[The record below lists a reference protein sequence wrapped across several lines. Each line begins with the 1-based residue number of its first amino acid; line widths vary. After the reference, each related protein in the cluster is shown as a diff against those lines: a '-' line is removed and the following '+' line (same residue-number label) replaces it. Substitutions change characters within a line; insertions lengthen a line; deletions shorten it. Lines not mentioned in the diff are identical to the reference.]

1 MRTLAFLVV
10 VLALPA
16 LAGADAPRT
25 LRLDYYHSGTATAED
40 FSFDRLVVEPLPWP
54 GPADGRLDPIRAGKY
69 FFEVVD
75 AASGAPLYSRGFA
88 SIYGEWET
96 TGEAGERRRTFHE
109 SLRFPA
115 PEPPRPVRVKIS
127 KRDAANAFALVWES
141 EVDLDDMF
149 VDASAP
155 PPQEVLALQESG
167 APASKVDL
175 LVLGDGYTAGERGA
189 FERQARRL
197 TDALFATSP
206 FKERRGDFNVWAICP
221 PAAESG
227 VSRPSTGIHRR
238 SPLGATYDAFGSER
252 YVLSFENRRW
262 REVAAWASY
271 EFVLVVVNSET
282 YGGGGILG
290 LYATVAGGNDWA
302 PYVAVHEL
310 GHHVAGLADEYYT
323 SPVAYEPQPKTV
335 EPWEANVTAL
345 LDPAA
350 LKWADLVDE
359 GTPLPTPWPKATF
372 EGHSRE
378 IQERRRRIRDE
389 RRPEAEMSALFS
401 EQQAYEEE
409 LLGAADLAGKVGAFE
424 GANYEA
430 EGYFRPQVDC
440 VMFTRDR
447 VPFCAVCAR
456 ALERVIDLYARPPS
470 PPAPLPEGEGR
481 KRSGI
486 EPPLPLGEG
495 VGG

>member
-1 MRTLAFLVV
+1 MRTLASLVV

-141 EVDLDDMF
+141 EVDPDEMF

-175 LVLGDGYTAGERGA
+175 LLLGDGYTAGERGA

-323 SPVAYEPQPKTV
+323 SSVAYEIPEERV
-335 EPWEANVTAL
+335 EPWEVNATVH
-345 LDPAA
+345 LDD
-350 LKWADLVDE
+350 LKWKDLVAE
-359 GTPLPTPWPKATF
+359 ETPVPSPWPKQEF
-372 EGHSRE
+372 EEHARE
-378 IQERRRRIRDE
+378 IQERRQKIRAE
-389 RRPEAEMSALFS
+389 ERPESEMSALFY
-401 EQQAYEEE
+401 EQQAFETE
-409 LLGAADLAGKVGAFE
+409 LLGSAPLAGQVGAFE
-424 GANYEA
+424 GANYA
-430 EGYFRPQVDC
+430 PLGTYRPQTDC
-440 VMFTRDR
+440 VMFARNK
-447 VPFCAVCAR
+447 VPFCAVCR
-456 ALERVIDLYARPPS
+456 RGIESVIDLYSRP
-470 PPAPLPEGEGR
+470 
-481 KRSGI
+481 
-486 EPPLPLGEG
+486 
-495 VGG
+495 

>member
-1 MRTLAFLVV
+1 MKNLVPLV
-10 VLALPA
+10 LCLALPA
-16 LAGADAPRT
+16 LAAAAAPRT
-25 LRLDYYHSGTATAED
+25 LRFDYYHSGTATEEH

-54 GPADGRLDPIRAGKY
+54 GPAGGGLDPIGAGKY

-75 AASGAPLYSRGFA
+75 GASGAALYSRGFA

-96 TGEAGERRRTFHE
+96 TGEARERRRTFHE

-115 PEPPRPVRVKIS
+115 PEPPRPLRVKVS
-127 KRDAANAFALVWES
+127 KRDAANAFAVVWES
-141 EVDLDDMF
+141 EVDTGDMF
-149 VDASAP
+149 VDTAAP
-155 PPQEVLALQESG
+155 PPQEVMALQESG

-175 LVLGDGYTAGERGA
+175 LILGDGYTAAERGT
-189 FERQARRL
+189 FEGQARRL
-197 TDALFATSP
+197 MDALFATSP

-262 REVAAWASY
+262 REVAAWAPY
-271 EFVLVVVNSET
+271 EFVLMVANSET

-302 PYVAVHEL
+302 SYTAVHEL
-310 GHHVAGLADEYYT
+310 GHHIAGLADEYYT
-323 SPVAYEPQPKTV
+323 SPVAYEARPITV

-350 LKWADLVDE
+350 LKWADLVDAA
-359 GTPLPTPWPKATF
+359 TALPTPWPKEAF
-372 EGHSRE
+372 EAHSRE
-378 IQERRRRIRDE
+378 IQQRRRKIRDE
-389 RRPEAEMSALFS
+389 RRPEAEMSALFR

-409 LLGAADLAGKVGAFE
+409 LLAPLAGRVGAFE

-430 EGYFRPQVDC
+430 AGYFRPQADC
-440 VMFTRDR
+440 IMFTRDR
-447 VPFCAVCAR
+447 VPFCAVCRR
-456 ALERVIDLYARPPS
+456 ALERVFDLYT
-470 PPAPLPEGEGR
+470 
-481 KRSGI
+481 
-486 EPPLPLGEG
+486 
-495 VGG
+495 